1 MSAQTELLKQKF
13 DELKRTGL
21 EDIKF
26 IFGPLSE
33 RTRDDVCASIN
44 EALDA
49 VTREDYEELPE
60 PGDSRRPIE

>member
-1 MSAQTELLKQKF
+1 MSTQVERLKQKF
-13 DELKRTGL
+13 DELKRSGL

-33 RTRDDVCASIN
+33 KTRDDVCSSIN

-49 VTREDYEELPE
+49 VDREEYEEVSEL
-60 PGDSRRPIE
+60 GDSRRPE

>member
-1 MSAQTELLKQKF
+1 MSAQVELLKQKF
-13 DELKRTGL
+13 ETLKQAGL

-33 RTRDDVCASIN
+33 RTTDDVCASVN

-49 VTREDYEELPE
+49 IERGDYEDAPEL
-60 PGDSRRPIE
+60 GDSRRPID